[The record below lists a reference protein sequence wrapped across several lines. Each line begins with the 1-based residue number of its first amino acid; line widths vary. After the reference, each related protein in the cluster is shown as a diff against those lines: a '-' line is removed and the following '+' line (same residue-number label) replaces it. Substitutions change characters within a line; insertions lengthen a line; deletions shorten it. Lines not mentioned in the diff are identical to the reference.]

1 MIDKKTEIYRRGK
14 ELFSQKGFKD
24 TNVAEIMKACGMA
37 TGTFYNYYPSKEH
50 LFMAI
55 FMDENT
61 RLKRQVLN
69 SLNMKAEPAEVMRE
83 MTLQNYQGMLENPIL
98 KEWYNREVFQKIEKN
113 WREEN
118 GLDHLDFLYDS
129 FIELVRQWQAEGLM
143 RSDISPEMIMVIF
156 NALVN
161 IDTHKEEIGL
171 KYFPQVL
178 ELISEFVMKGLTDI
192 SAQTGGR
199 T

>member
-129 FIELVRQWQAEGLM
+129 FIEMVRQWQAEGLM

>member
-1 MIDKKTEIYRRGK
+1 MTDKKSEIYRCGR

-55 FMDENT
+55 FIDENT
-61 RLKRQVLN
+61 RLKRQIL
-69 SLNMKAEPAEVMRE
+69 STLNMKAEPIEVMRE
-83 MTLQNYQGMLENPIL
+83 MTMKNYQGMMENPIL

-129 FIELVRQWQAEGLM
+129 FVELVRQWQAEGKM

-178 ELISEFVMKGLTDI
+178 ELISEFVMKGLTDVV
-192 SAQTGGR
+192 AQAGSQT
-199 T
+199 